1 MEEKTRQD
9 FLELHGITS
18 LDNSSDTGEY
28 IWGDTS
34 DRAKLSFLKTL
45 VREKFHDKKILEI
58 GTYRGTTTYSMALNL
73 STGTICT
80 VDCGYEALKDLI
92 KQETPEHT
100 NKVNY
105 SAYNVGEVYKSGLVY
120 REQITQ
126 IVGNTTEES
135 IAQKIIENGPYDLI
149 YVDAAHT
156 YEGIK
161 NDTELSMRCLADN
174 GMIIWDDYNGHWLG
188 VNRFLDELGEN
199 YSLAYITD
207 NRYVTYTDKGDK

>member
-9 FLELHGITS
+9 FLEHHGIST
-18 LDNSSDTGEY
+18 LENSADLGRY
-28 IWGDTS
+28 LWGDTS
-34 DRAKLSFLKTL
+34 DRTKLSFLKTL

-73 STGTICT
+73 SSGTICT
-80 VDCGYEALKDLI
+80 VDCGYEALKGLI
-92 KQETPEHT
+92 EQEAPEHA

-105 SAYNVGEVYKSGLVY
+105 SAYKVGEVYKTELAHH
-120 REQITQ
+120 EQITQ
-126 IVGNTTEES
+126 IIGDTTEES

-161 NDTELSMRCLADN
+161 NDTELSMQCLADN
-174 GMIIWDDYNGHWLG
+174 GIIIWDDYNGHWLG
-188 VNRFLDELGEN
+188 VNRFLDELSESR
-199 YSLAYITD
+199 SLVYITD
-207 NRYVTYTDKGDK
+207 NRYVTYTNKGDK